1 MRKISLIL
9 VIVTS
14 LSATSFGQNV
24 PRYSQINFAQGVNN
38 PAALALDSKVM
49 VDMIYHNQWLGF
61 EGAPNTGGINAQYEL
76 YHDMAVGLV
85 ASYDL
90 IGVHHATQVS
100 GQYAYRVFTQNDN
113 AWIFGASVGID
124 QRVHDLASAQTTDPD
139 DPAFSTSYS
148 KLRFNSGFGVYYY
161 APNFYFSAS
170 IPQFFQNTFR
180 TQAFNIPGWHY
191 YMATGVYL
199 HAKGGNYTFNP
210 NIQIKS
216 VMNAPIQGDISL
228 RNTFNNAFSL
238 VVGYRSENA
247 IMGGFDFLIGGR
259 YRMGYSF
266 SHDVGPLARTKG
278 GSHELYMGIGL
289 PYHNSRENF
298 GQGKYINKKGKIK
311 RDFHKGYKHRSWFR

>member
-1 MRKISLIL
+1 MRKISWILGLISCFGT
-9 VIVTS
+9 V
-14 LSATSFGQNV
+14 SFGQNT
-24 PRYSQINFAQGVNN
+24 PRYSQINFAQGINN
-38 PAALALDSKVM
+38 PAAIALDSKLM

-85 ASYDL
+85 ATYDL

-100 GQYAYRVFTQNDN
+100 GQYSYRVFTRNNN
-113 AWIFGASVGID
+113 AWIFGASAGID
-124 QRVHDLASAQTTDPD
+124 QRVHDLASAQTTDAN

-148 KLRFNSGFGVYYY
+148 KLLFNAGFGVYYY
-161 APNFYFSAS
+161 AKNFYFSAS

-180 TQAFNIPGWHY
+180 TQAFNPPGWHY
-191 YMATGVYL
+191 YLATGAYF
-199 HAKGGNYTFNP
+199 HSDGGNYTFNP

-216 VMNAPIQGDISL
+216 VLDAPIQGDISL
-228 RNTFNNAFSL
+228 RNTFYNSFSI

-247 IMGGFDFLIGGR
+247 IMGGFDFLLGGR

-266 SHDVGPLARTKG
+266 SHDVGALARTKG

-298 GQGKYINKKGKIK
+298 RQNKYVNRKGKIK
-311 RDFHKGYKHRSWFR
+311 RDFFKGYKHRTWFQ